1 LWEVDFHLGVG
12 PFTSKHSDHVGFFA
26 GIFRC
31 CWQSSEN
38 DERRA
43 DESKARC
50 ILSTQTNLEI
60 ILSSQGALASW
71 PRAGVEHFDHSV
83 DSRCPYPANIVLQTN
98 IADEKIVDI
107 DVATVP
113 ASFSIPAAARRYG
126 RSRVIAA
133 CSVRNGSGSVPAD
146 PG

>member
-1 LWEVDFHLGVG
+1 MEQARRPALAHHVHRTAPMG
-12 PFTSKHSDHVGFFA
+12 PRVLIN
-26 GIFRC
+26 GI
-31 CWQSSEN
+31 WY
-38 DERRA
+38 
-43 DESKARC
+43 
-50 ILSTQTNLEI
+50 QTNLEI

-146 PG
+146 AGCAGG